1 MQSRQARHVRDGC
14 VKSIGCPARRGLE
27 CFGKSRLLQDGVSQ
41 MARGDVVI
49 DREISVGYWAVPD
62 FVIAFPLADEIA
74 TGFSEQLF

>member
-1 MQSRQARHVRDGC
+1 M
-14 VKSIGCPARRGLE
+14 KSTGRPACRWLE
-27 CFGKSRLLQDGVSQ
+27 CFGESRLLQDGVSQ

-62 FVIAFPLADEIA
+62 YVIAFPLADEIA